1 MKSPIDMCRLT
12 AKYRRFL
19 PVHLSKVAA
28 YNYIASPA
36 WYDSVVNTSLLT
48 SSLVLE
54 WNSFTLS
61 RSDCCRWGMSYQEF
75 VPHRRLN
82 VLKFWFRL
90 SFFLLGAGRGRF
102 NGLYWHDL
110 MVGFKMI
117 PQRFCSRRS
126 FVRFL
131 TVFISHTITAFLK
144 VRINRTFMVRHD

>member
-1 MKSPIDMCRLT
+1 MKSPIDMCRFI

-75 VPHRRLN
+75 VSHRRLN
-82 VLKFWFRL
+82 ILKVWFRL
-90 SFFLLGAGRGRF
+90 SFFFLGAGLGDSMGF
-102 NGLYWHDL
+102 TGMIWWLGLRWCHRDFVAVDL
-110 MVGFKMI
+110 
-117 PQRFCSRRS
+117 
-126 FVRFL
+126 L
-131 TVFISHTITAFLK
+131 YVFSQYL
-144 VRINRTFMVRHD
+144 